1 MQKEADWVELCEI
14 HLLLED
20 HVSSDSII
28 CICSRAVL
36 QDGDLL
42 QQGMKGKVKEN
53 QTIISS
59 SVKNTK
65 KVNFNE
71 EDFPDNNDTEKSF
84 TDQDMFRGSNNKSS
98 NSGLKIIK
106 ADEIYHEPV
115 EEFDVA
121 FKEDLVKMKEMGLPL
136 GFMNV
141 NAYEVE
147 DENGVVQVAV
157 NTKIKKRSRKKKKR
171 RLIDED
177 SRAEFDSTWWV
188 EHGQDAI
195 MKVWTER
202 YGQYMDDGD
211 VAVND
216 EDDKEATGPSNTN
229 VWENDNKI
237 TGTSSWGDTNSV
249 SGGEAWGQPEENSQA
264 QSGTWGTNVVDT
276 GHGWGDVD
284 TNSGS
289 QEATV
294 GNQEDWDRLWVEV
307 TNEVYQVELTRWFD
321 RKQDQELGNLMTD
334 TTVDSTNT
342 DVTQDSSTSN
352 TDYSQSQ
359 DTATSNTDL
368 TIDSAASNPDTTIDS
383 ISSDM
388 DRLRDHTTS
397 NDQTVDSVTNSLE
410 NVNIKTEKTNK
421 EEVDILKLDV
431 IKFNDASDSN
441 SKPVPG
447 LKHTSGLGLLLQHL
461 QSKTN
466 EENNEGEDEGCENE
480 TNVEKEA
487 PGLVRVLKA
496 FDQLGYVFEEVPD
509 RRFDNFPSIR
519 TAALYWRSKNA
530 VKQSRKLNL
539 NRRTKGIK
547 SKTQFDE
554 TIALPGVSQAKESLN
569 DTTQEDDLI
578 NDIGDKAVESTEEF
592 LTADEEELNTETVND
607 DIDAEVEEFVDAK
620 TEQKKFP
627 KLEREPPLPVPEE
640 LASLPHISK
649 YWAQRYRLFSLYDEG
664 VKLDHE
670 SWYSVTPEK
679 IAQHIAERC
688 RCDVIVDG
696 FCGVGGNAIQFAFTC
711 ERVIAIDI
719 DPRKIELARIN
730 AAVYGVQDRIE
741 FIVGDFFQ
749 VLPSLKADVVFLS
762 PPWGGPEYLAQDTF
776 DLKDCGGC
784 VDGYQVFK
792 TAKTVTDNIAYFVPR
807 NTNVDQLA
815 SLTECGDTFEVE
827 QNILTRKFKTLTA
840 YYGDLAA
847 ATGTDI

>member
-1 MQKEADWVELCEI
+1 
-14 HLLLED
+14 
-20 HVSSDSII
+20 
-28 CICSRAVL
+28 
-36 QDGDLL
+36 
-42 QQGMKGKVKEN
+42 
-53 QTIISS
+53 
-59 SVKNTK
+59 
-65 KVNFNE
+65 
-71 EDFPDNNDTEKSF
+71 
-84 TDQDMFRGSNNKSS
+84 
-98 NSGLKIIK
+98 
-106 ADEIYHEPV
+106 
-115 EEFDVA
+115 
-121 FKEDLVKMKEMGLPL
+121 MG
-136 GFMNV
+136 
-141 NAYEVE
+141 
-147 DENGVVQVAV
+147 
-157 NTKIKKRSRKKKKR
+157 
-171 RLIDED
+171 
-177 SRAEFDSTWWV
+177 
-188 EHGQDAI
+188 
-195 MKVWTER
+195 
-202 YGQYMDDGD
+202 
-211 VAVND
+211 
-216 EDDKEATGPSNTN
+216 
-229 VWENDNKI
+229 
-237 TGTSSWGDTNSV
+237 
-249 SGGEAWGQPEENSQA
+249 
-264 QSGTWGTNVVDT
+264 
-276 GHGWGDVD
+276 
-284 TNSGS
+284 
-289 QEATV
+289 
-294 GNQEDWDRLWVEV
+294 
-307 TNEVYQVELTRWFD
+307 
-321 RKQDQELGNLMTD
+321 
-334 TTVDSTNT
+334 
-342 DVTQDSSTSN
+342 
-352 TDYSQSQ
+352 
-359 DTATSNTDL
+359 
-368 TIDSAASNPDTTIDS
+368 
-383 ISSDM
+383 
-388 DRLRDHTTS
+388 
-397 NDQTVDSVTNSLE
+397 TNSLE

-466 EENNEGEDEGCENE
+466 KENNEGEDEGCENE

-554 TIALPGVSQAKESLN
+554 TIALSGVSQAKESLN

-620 TEQKKFP
+620 TDIEEQRKFP